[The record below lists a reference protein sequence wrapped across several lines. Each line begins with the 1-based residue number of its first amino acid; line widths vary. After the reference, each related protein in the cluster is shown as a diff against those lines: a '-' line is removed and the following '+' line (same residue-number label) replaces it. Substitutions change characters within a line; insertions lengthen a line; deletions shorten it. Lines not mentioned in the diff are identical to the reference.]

1 MKPKA
6 PCLNCEDRHAL
17 CHSTC
22 KKYLYFRHELN
33 KINKEESKRRKTT
46 ADIYRIKKF

>member
-6 PCLNCEDRHAL
+6 PCLDCKDRKVL

-22 KKYLYFRHELN
+22 KKYLYFRQELDR
-33 KINKEESKRRKTT
+33 INKEEFKKKKTT
-46 ADIYRIKKF
+46 ADIYEIKKF